1 MAGDAS
7 IVRVNPPTMA
17 KPGGHYSHVV
27 VHAGLA
33 YVSGQLPIASE
44 GRLPAESSFEV
55 QARRVL
61 ENVRL
66 ALEGAGSSLGQVLR
80 CTVYVSDVA
89 DWPAF
94 DRIYAEVF
102 GEHRPARAV
111 VPVGPLHFGYRVEM
125 DAIGAVAP
133 T

>member
-1 MAGDAS
+1 MAGDDV
-7 IVRVNPPTMA
+7 ILRVNPSTMA
-17 KPGGHYSHVV
+17 APGGHYSHVV

-33 YVSGQLPIASE
+33 YVSGQLPIAPE
-44 GRLPAESSFEV
+44 GRLPSDSSFEV
-55 QARRVL
+55 QARQVL
-61 ENVRL
+61 ANVRL

-94 DRIYAEVF
+94 NQIYAEVF

-125 DAIGAVAP
+125 DAIGVVTSA
-133 T
+133 